1 VVWVEKSAAV
11 IFLRPIPA
19 ITDLIT
25 YTSTA
30 APSLSAEFIGGFDIE
45 NQIAMDS
52 DLSSQVLKY
61 LEELGYKKS
70 SKG

>member
-1 VVWVEKSAAV
+1 VRVWVEKSAAV

-19 ITDLIT
+19 ITDLIYRGT
-25 YTSTA
+25 
-30 APSLSAEFIGGFDIE
+30 EFIGCFDIE

-61 LEELGYKKS
+61 LEELEDTKNLRKDS
-70 SKG
+70 PW

>member
-1 VVWVEKSAAV
+1 MILSKKWVEKSAVV

-19 ITDLIT
+19 ITNLI
-25 YTSTA
+25 
-30 APSLSAEFIGGFDIE
+30 IE

-52 DLSSQVLKY
+52 DLSSRVLEY
-61 LEELGYKKS
+61 LEELGYKKP